1 MARKERLKSRRIVY
15 ASPLIF
21 GAACVLLTLIIT
33 VFAVNNFQREKK
45 LMGVALTQ
53 EGKAILSLVSSGSRD
68 VLRRGMMRGE
78 ISRENWLQ
86 AIQQVVENSSEH
98 SGIISLYLVDNQGSI
113 LAHGDPG
120 HIGDTVSSGTL
131 IFLQTIKPGSRR
143 EVSRIAEMD
152 EGDNQLFQIARSFQ
166 PLAMRDGLPPHMRD
180 MARGRM
186 GWKSPE
192 QRITPDQGG
201 FAEETDRHPLYLVAD
216 LDLNDFSAVVSKQLI
231 QLVILSIILLLVGI
245 GGILSLLMLQGLRI
259 TQSRLKK
266 MGEFTDVLISSLP
279 VGLIAIS
286 YDGQIRTCNQSARI
300 MFGLE
305 SDNVEG
311 LPFEAVIPQH
321 ILSLLSLKER
331 DRLPAL
337 FEIKLPE
344 ESGNGRSLHITIID
358 IEDDDH
364 IHSGKMLL
372 LQDLS
377 QLKKLEMQL
386 QRTERDA
393 AIGRMAGGVAHELRN
408 PLSSIKGL
416 TLLLKSRFT
425 QNSSDRETADLLVE
439 EVERLDRSIGEL
451 LDYARPANLDMQALP
466 IDDLVK
472 KAVTLIRADA
482 DSLGIVIDETYHCTE
497 MSVAADPD
505 KMIQVILNLCL
516 NSLQAMENGGLMS
529 VTTAQLQNTVTI
541 VIKDSGSG
549 IGKEN
554 LSKIFDPYFTTKSGG
569 TGLGL
574 AISAKIMQ
582 DHNGTISLSSQAHQG
597 TTVTVT
603 IPLH

>member
-120 HIGDTVSSGTL
+120 HIGDTVSSGTIL
-131 IFLQTIKPGSRR
+131 FLQTINPGSRR

-201 FAEETDRHPLYLVAD
+201 FAEETGRHPLYLVAD

-416 TLLLKSRFT
+416 TLLLKSRFN

-482 DSLGIVIDETYHCTE
+482 DSLGIVIDETYHCTK

-505 KMIQVILNLCL
+505 KMIQVVLNLCL

-582 DHNGTISLSSQAHQG
+582 DHNGTISLSSQANQG

>member
-1 MARKERLKSRRIVY
+1 MAKKERLKSRRIVY

-21 GAACVLLTLIIT
+21 GAACVLLTVIIS

-68 VLRRGMMRGE
+68 VLRRGLMRGE
-78 ISRENWLQ
+78 ISRKNWLQ
-86 AIQQVVENSSEH
+86 AVQQVVENSSEH
-98 SGIISLYLVDNQGSI
+98 SGIISLYLVDKQGTI
-113 LAHGDPG
+113 LAHGDPSR
-120 HIGDTVSSGTL
+120 IGESVSPETIL
-131 IFLQTIKPGSRR
+131 FLDAIKPGSRR
-143 EVSRIAEMD
+143 EASRIAGQE
-152 EGDNQLFQIARSFQ
+152 ERDNQLFQIARSFQ
-166 PLAMRDGLPPHMRD
+166 PLGIRDGQPPHMRD

-186 GWKSPE
+186 GWMSPDQRMAPE
-192 QRITPDQGG
+192 QGG
-201 FAEETDRHPLYLVAD
+201 IAEETTRQSLFLVAE
-216 LDLNDFSAVVSKQLI
+216 LDLNDFSTIVSKQLI
-231 QLVILSIILLLVGI
+231 QLVILSVILLLVGI

-286 YDGQIRTCNQSARI
+286 YNGHIRTCNHSARI

-311 LPFEAVIPQH
+311 LEFEAVIPQH
-321 ILSLLSLKER
+321 ILSLLSLEKQ
-331 DRLPAL
+331 DTLPAL

-344 ESGNGRSLHITIID
+344 ESGDGRSLHVTIID
-358 IEDDDH
+358 IEDTDQR
-364 IHSGKMLL
+364 HSGKMLL

-425 QNSSDRETADLLVE
+425 SDSSDGKAADLLIE

-451 LDYARPANLDMQALP
+451 LDYARPANLDVQALP

-482 DSLGIVIDETYHCTE
+482 DSLGIAIDEKYHCAET
-497 MSVAADPD
+497 SVTADPD

-516 NSLQAMENGGLMS
+516 NSLQAMENGGRLA
-529 VTTAQLQNTVTI
+529 VTTAQLQDAVTI
-541 VIKDSGSG
+541 EIRDSGSG
-549 IGKEN
+549 IAEEIMP
-554 LSKIFDPYFTTKSGG
+554 KIFDPYFTSKSGG

-582 DHNGTISLSSQAHQG
+582 DHNGTISLSSQADQG
-597 TTVTVT
+597 TTVIVT